1 MPDVAGLFEVT
12 FKLTLITLVAIVVSA
27 GVMVIAPVYRPCGM
41 PFMLTA
47 MVSTA
52 GVVPEA
58 GETLNQLP
66 RSTVL
71 AAAVKVKGAPELVT
85 LTVFG

>member
-1 MPDVAGLFEVT
+1 
-12 FKLTLITLVAIVVSA
+12 
-27 GVMVIAPVYRPCGM
+27 
-41 PFMLTA
+41 MLTA

-52 GVVPEA
+52 GVVPET
-58 GETLNQLP
+58 GETLSQLP

-85 LTVFG
+85 LTFFG